1 MNQGILAALRGDQDQ
16 RGGSFDILDTSPKAT
31 LDSQAEWSG
40 GLIGFKHKPSLKI
53 FKKTGVARA
62 N

>member
-1 MNQGILAALRGDQDQ
+1 MNQVILAALRGDQDH
-16 RGGSFDILDTSPKAT
+16 RVGSFDILDTSPKAT

-40 GLIGFKHKPSLKI
+40 DLIGFKHKPRWKI
-53 FKKTGVARA
+53 FEKAGVARA